1 MADDKLKSCFARELP
16 KINAALAAALCE
28 LPEACQ
34 GAARHVISAGGKRLR
49 PFLVVLMAR
58 LFGNSDPSLY
68 RLSCAMEMLHAA
80 TLLHDDIL
88 DKAQLRRG
96 KPAAHMLYGETV
108 SILAG
113 DALLALGNA
122 IIAEYNQ
129 PAFSGAYSIA
139 TMQTAAGEILEMT
152 SLHNPETTQEE
163 YLEIARGKTACLLA
177 QSCALGALFGSG
189 DAQMAQKAARFGENL
204 GIAFQLVDD
213 ALDYAPASQ
222 TGKPAGGD
230 LREGKL
236 TIPLRLYRASI
247 DPDARRVFDENF
259 RTGKMS
265 AAEQERICAA
275 MTPFAERSLLLADEY
290 LKKAQAVLQDFP
302 KCEELELLESM
313 PSYIRN
319 RSN

>member
-1 MADDKLKSCFARELP
+1 MADDKLKSRLARELP

-49 PFLVVLMAR
+49 PFLVVLLAR

-68 RLSCAMEMLHAA
+68 RLSCTMEVLHAA

-275 MTPFAERSLLLADEY
+275 MAPFAERSLLLADEY
-290 LKKAQAVLQDFP
+290 LKKALAVLQDFP
-302 KCEELELLESM
+302 RCEELELLESM